1 MLLKIVYLLV
11 RQLPGLGVLVFGKG
25 LAKDAELLV
34 LRHENAVLR
43 RHAGR
48 IGYGPAGRI
57 WFAARAPL
65 LPRRRWTDIFLVAPA
80 PLLACTASGPREST
94 TRAGGAGPAARRRSR
109 APPALLFAWRRRT
122 RGGDTAGSMAHW
134 RNLA

>member
-11 RQLPGLGVLVFGKG
+11 RWVLGLFVLVFRKD

-48 IGYGPAGRI
+48 IRYEPADRV
-57 WFAARAPL
+57 WFAALARLIPRGCRAEVFPV
-65 LPRRRWTDIFLVAPA
+65 TPA
-80 PLLACTASGPREST
+80 TLLAWHRKL
-94 TRAGGAGPAARRRSR
+94 AARKYDTSKRRKPGR
-109 APPALLFAWRRRT
+109 PPQSAASPAWLSAWRRRT
-122 RGGDTAGSMAHW
+122 LCGDTGEYTAS
-134 RNLA
+134 